1 MEPILPYTD
10 NEAAL
15 LQAYAQVIDGLKT
28 DAPDITVRSMDVNLI
43 RYLCG
48 LEAEWAEYLEAND
61 NDKVSELGDCYWHLA
76 RLSSKIEYDYSTYR
90 RGLDYDNIKP
100 AELLDVIEKE
110 LRSKSRCRTN
120 HVQLLNHAVHWQTKL
135 GLECEGLGVSL
146 ALVLHNNIDKLAD
159 RKAKGKITR

>member
-1 MEPILPYTD
+1 MLPYTQ

-15 LQAYAQVIDGLKT
+15 LQAYAQAIDKLKT
-28 DAPDITVRSMDVNLI
+28 DAPDINVRSMDVNLI

-76 RLSSKIEYDYSTYR
+76 RLSAKIEYDFSTYR
-90 RGLDYDNIKP
+90 RCLDYGSIKP
-100 AELLDVIEKE
+100 AELLGVIEKE
-110 LRSKSRCRTN
+110 LRPKSRCRTN
-120 HVQLLNHAVHWQTKL
+120 HVQLLSHAVHWQTKL
-135 GLECEGLGVSL
+135 GLECERLGVAL
-146 ALVLHNNIDKLAD
+146 ALVLHNNIDKLTE